1 MSTPGRWPG
10 TWRVICD
17 VCGFEFPSDQVKKR
31 WDGLI
36 TCHKDWEMKHPQLSI
51 RARKEEIGVPFAR
64 PEPED
69 VFVHTCTVITSS
81 GYPGLGT
88 AGCMQVGNTT
98 FPYAYLVEINGG
110 P

>member
-69 VFVHTCTVITSS
+69 VFVHTCTVVTSS
-81 GYPGLGT
+81 GYAGLGT

>member
-1 MSTPGRWPG
+1 MSDSGRWPG

-36 TCHKDWEMKHPQLSI
+36 TCSKDYEQKHPQLSL
-51 RARKEEIGVPFAR
+51 RAKPEKIGVPFAR

-69 VFVHTCTVITSS
+69 VFVHTCNVITSS
-81 GYPGLGT
+81 GYAGLGT
-88 AGCMQVGNTT
+88 AGCMQAGNTT
-98 FPYAYLVEINGG
+98 FSYAYLVEINGG